1 MALTL
6 AAARRGAC
14 RSADLAAQPGPSRPL
29 PLSGSGRRNTAEI
42 WRSPIYANVG
52 GDRSRRCIPESDV
65 LRGQSRPAWP
75 AAAFAVSREVFASR
89 EVKASCCHGECAK
102 SFECYL
108 RFVTAADHSRILDP
122 WIRREV
128 RSSDS
133 AASVLVIGPSVAVRP
148 QAQGRLRR
156 RRRRR
161 VAAIVTRDRRA
172 VLRLRRR
179 GPGYRHARARP
190 STVQQALPPTAG
202 VPARRRQ
209 PLPQAR
215 PRRWHSVRLPRG
227 RSGAAMAA
235 QDRRARLGTAA
246 SSESRRVTS
255 PARLL
260 RPTRNLTKKNG
271 MYISTKQQVFTIY
284 WIERFLM
291 VYSDSAP
298 VGTYKAVSIFE
309 SSSSTDTI

>member
-108 RFVTAADHSRILDP
+108 RFETAADHSRILDP

-172 VLRLRRR
+172 VCGGARGTGMPGPVRARCSRLCLRRPEFRPAGGSRCHRHVR
-179 GPGYRHARARP
+179 GDGTQSGCPGA
-190 STVQQALPPTAG
+190 
-202 VPARRRQ
+202 VPGRQ
-209 PLPQAR
+209 
-215 PRRWHSVRLPRG
+215 
-227 RSGAAMAA
+227 
-235 QDRRARLGTAA
+235 
-246 SSESRRVTS
+246 
-255 PARLL
+255 
-260 RPTRNLTKKNG
+260 
-271 MYISTKQQVFTIY
+271 
-284 WIERFLM
+284 
-291 VYSDSAP
+291 
-298 VGTYKAVSIFE
+298 
-309 SSSSTDTI
+309 